1 MAVVTGSVV
10 VLCGSKDI
18 VVLPPSPPSTVEAEA
33 LALACDVLNAC
44 VVAFV
49 VSPEKFE
56 SAKRKNYY
64 YILEIK
70 KKSKKSNYQSKHFFS
85 VVLRVFKRFAAMAIP
100 MTLCLFDIMHSIVG
114 GGCFIGVCYYSI
126 TLPVVVPNEELGSVT
141 TDTVQLV

>member
-70 KKSKKSNYQSKHFFS
+70 KKSNKSNYQSKHFF
-85 VVLRVFKRFAAMAIP
+85 
-100 MTLCLFDIMHSIVG
+100 
-114 GGCFIGVCYYSI
+114 
-126 TLPVVVPNEELGSVT
+126 
-141 TDTVQLV
+141 Q

>member
-1 MAVVTGSVV
+1 MKLTEAAVAVNTGSVV

-56 SAKRKNYY
+56 SAKREQLLLLYTRNK
-64 YILEIK
+64 EK
-70 KKSKKSNYQSKHFFS
+70 KQQKQLSK
-85 VVLRVFKRFAAMAIP
+85 
-100 MTLCLFDIMHSIVG
+100 
-114 GGCFIGVCYYSI
+114 
-126 TLPVVVPNEELGSVT
+126 
-141 TDTVQLV
+141 

>member
-1 MAVVTGSVV
+1 MESVVLDESDTLEEGRGEETEDVEEVGTASLDASAVKLTEAAVAVVTGSVV

-56 SAKRKNYY
+56 SDRIVYVSSRRPSTHVPFPPTIQRKVA
-64 YILEIK
+64 LSFV
-70 KKSKKSNYQSKHFFS
+70 SK
-85 VVLRVFKRFAAMAIP
+85 
-100 MTLCLFDIMHSIVG
+100 
-114 GGCFIGVCYYSI
+114 
-126 TLPVVVPNEELGSVT
+126 
-141 TDTVQLV
+141 

>member
-1 MAVVTGSVV
+1 MQENANAFSARDEPSAVKLTEAAVAVVTGSVV

-56 SAKRKNYY
+56 SAKREQLLLLYTRNK
-64 YILEIK
+64 EK
-70 KKSKKSNYQSKHFFS
+70 KQQKQLSK
-85 VVLRVFKRFAAMAIP
+85 
-100 MTLCLFDIMHSIVG
+100 
-114 GGCFIGVCYYSI
+114 
-126 TLPVVVPNEELGSVT
+126 
-141 TDTVQLV
+141 

>member
-56 SAKRKNYY
+56 SAKREKLLIYTRNKEKKATKA
-64 YILEIK
+64 IIK
-70 KKSKKSNYQSKHFFS
+70 VSIFFS
-85 VVLRVFKRFAAMAIP
+85 SAE
-100 MTLCLFDIMHSIVG
+100 SI
-114 GGCFIGVCYYSI
+114 
-126 TLPVVVPNEELGSVT
+126 
-141 TDTVQLV
+141 

>member
-10 VLCGSKDI
+10 VLFGSKDI

-70 KKSKKSNYQSKHFFS
+70 KKATK
-85 VVLRVFKRFAAMAIP
+85 AI
-100 MTLCLFDIMHSIVG
+100 IKVSIF
-114 GGCFIGVCYYSI
+114 C
-126 TLPVVVPNEELGSVT
+126 
-141 TDTVQLV
+141 Q